1 MKWTYKNL
9 VWFYIYNIETLRVAY
24 VISPKK
30 VYKYHKHTDAEPL
43 MNLNEFSS
51 IEDAKRFVEA
61 HYATGA

>member
-1 MKWTYKNL
+1 MKWTYKNQI
-9 VWFYIYNIETLRVAY
+9 WFYIYNTEALRVAY

-30 VYKYHKHTDAEPL
+30 VYRCQERAEPL